1 MTQPDTLID
10 SYRAAQKL
18 QEKLQDSAGPSELT
32 RRRILAHAEQLA
44 TNKPSQDDINPSD
57 NTTDLIAKEAIKTP
71 AANDSQ
77 WKIRA
82 FASVAVFGIAGLL
95 MLQLSR
101 EAPDEF
107 LPKAKPSASVERSTE
122 SATATIA
129 EKEPKSSADKS
140 AQAPVQAAAPAASAP
155 AVAKPAVS
163 LSPSTSTSASAS
175 ASASPAPALKS
186 TPLPEQRAKKSESAS
201 RDDLEVSAAKEPKQQ
216 NELRAEA
223 RADKAAEAVPSFAPP
238 QSAAAPVSPAPAPA
252 QALAPAAMADS
263 AKLSRS
269 APVAPRAT
277 TSLTTNA
284 NAKLFSAIQS
294 KDAVALKLAL
304 EGGDDKNAK
313 NAAGTP
319 ALSLCVQS
327 EQLNLLRLLIA
338 DGADVNALDAR
349 GVSPLAHARNRGFA
363 DIVDL
368 LLVSGAK

>member
-10 SYRAAQKL
+10 SYRAAQ
-18 QEKLQDSAGPSELT
+18 KLQDSAGPSELT

-122 SATATIA
+122 SATATIP
-129 EKEPKSSADKS
+129 EREPKSSADKS

-155 AVAKPAVS
+155 AIAEPAVS
-163 LSPSTSTSASAS
+163 LSPS

-216 NELRAEA
+216 YELRAEA

-238 QSAAAPVSPAPAPA
+238 QSAAAPVSPAPAA
-252 QALAPAAMADS
+252 VADS

-269 APVAPRAT
+269 APIASRGSTNAANA
-277 TSLTTNA
+277 TTNA
-284 NAKLFSAIQS
+284 NTKLFNAIQT
-294 KDAVALKLAL
+294 KDATALKIAL
-304 EGGDDKNAK
+304 DSGDDKNAK
-313 NAAGTP
+313 NAVGTP

-327 EQLNLLRLLIA
+327 DQLNLVRLLIA
-338 DGADVNALDAR
+338 AGADVNALDAL
-349 GVSPLAHARNRGFA
+349 GVSPLTHARNRGLT
-363 DIVDL
+363 DIVNL
-368 LLVSGAK
+368 LLSSGAR